1 MSRSACE
8 RVGCQPK
15 RLLSGVFKP
24 WVAPM
29 TSLFIG
35 ALLSVAPLSA
45 YAESSGSQTA
55 AAANHSAADSHRHP
69 ADAPFAFRG
78 IALGITL
85 DEFRA
90 GSTVRATPVGSVPVC
105 ETDMLAG
112 ALGMSLKTSESL
124 TVACRWAHRTADR
137 WALSQAVVDGVPA
150 QDHVLRFA
158 RGDGQSALRLYEMSF
173 MVDEPTAGDL
183 RDALEARYGPP
194 KLVTRNV
201 SAGSSP
207 VPVYVW
213 ENSVSSI
220 TLCFLPASHSGTLT
234 YLLKDPDAFVKS
246 LVRQWQASSSDAG

>member
-1 MSRSACE
+1 MSA
-8 RVGCQPK
+8 RVFV
-15 RLLSGVFKP
+15 RFTVLLAAFC
-24 WVAPM
+24 A
-29 TSLFIG
+29 G
-35 ALLSVAPLSA
+35 ALLSVAPSDA
-45 YAESSGSQTA
+45 CAGDAAVHDTA
-55 AAANHSAADSHRHP
+55 VPKRSVEEAHKRA

-105 ETDMLAG
+105 ETDVLAG
-112 ALGMSLKTSESL
+112 ALGMNLKTSESL

-137 WALSQAVVDGVPA
+137 WSVSQAVVDGVPA

-183 RDALEARYGPP
+183 RDALAIRYGPP
-194 KLVTRNV
+194 QLVTRDM
-201 SAGSSP
+201 SAGASP
-207 VPVYVW
+207 VPEYVW
-213 ENSVSSI
+213 ENAVSSI

-246 LVRQWQASSSDAG
+246 LVRQWQTSSADAG